1 MSQEKGVLVFG
12 ELSGGRLSAVTAELL
27 GAGRCLAND
36 LGEELAAV
44 FLGQDLGDAPAQ
56 AVAWGADKVHVVNDP
71 LLEEYQVDPF
81 VAAMEQVCGQVH
93 PNILLLGQTNV
104 GRSLAPQLAFR
115 LGTGLAMDCVELSID
130 KGSGQMLGTRPVYGG
145 NARAVYGCPKTRPQM
160 ATVRAKA
167 MTPLARDDN
176 RQGQVSPLSVKLD
189 ASVVRAKV
197 VQRVKQE
204 AAGVKLEDAE
214 VVVSGGR
221 GIGGPE
227 GFKQI
232 EELAKLLKGAVG
244 ATRAA
249 CDAGWVPSTI
259 QVGLTGKV
267 VSPSLYIAVALS
279 GSSQHMAG
287 CGGSKTIVAVNKDPE
302 ANIFKEARFGVVG
315 DYKQV
320 LPAFAQKV
328 KELQG

>member
-12 ELSGGRLSAVTAELL
+12 ELAGGQIAAVTAELL

-44 FLGQDLGDAPAQ
+44 FLGQNLGDAPAQ
-56 AVAWGADKVHVVNDP
+56 AIAWGADKVYVVDNP
-71 LLEEYQVDPF
+71 LLEAYQPDPY
-81 VAAMEQVCGQVH
+81 VAAMEQVCRQVQ

-115 LGTGLAMDCVELSID
+115 LGTGLAMDCVELGID
-130 KGSGQMLGTRPVYGG
+130 KGSRLMLGTRPVYGG
-145 NARAVYGCPKTRPQM
+145 NARAVYSCAKTRPQM
-160 ATVRAKA
+160 ATVRVKA
-167 MTPLARDDN
+167 MTPLAKDASRK
-176 RQGQVSPLSVKLD
+176 GQVSPVSVKLD
-189 ASVVRAKV
+189 PSVARAKV
-197 VQRVKQE
+197 VQRVKEE

-221 GIGGPE
+221 GIGGTD
-227 GFKQI
+227 GFKQL

-249 CDAGWVPSTI
+249 CDAGWVPSTQ

>member
-1 MSQEKGVLVFG
+1 MADKGVLVFG
-12 ELSGGRLSAVTAELL
+12 ELAGGQLTSVTAELL

-44 FLGQDLGDAPAQ
+44 FLGKDLGNGPAQ
-56 AVAWGADKVHVVNDP
+56 AVSWGADKVYVVDNP
-71 LLEEYQVDPF
+71 LLEAFQADPF
-81 VAAMEQVCGQVH
+81 VAAMDQVCKQVQ
-93 PNILLLGQTNV
+93 PSILLMGQTNV
-104 GRSLAPQLAFR
+104 GRTLAPRLAFR
-115 LGTGLAMDCVELSID
+115 LGTGLAMDCVELGID
-130 KGSGQMLGTRPVYGG
+130 KASRTMLATRPVYGG
-145 NARAVYGCPKTRPQM
+145 NARATYNCPKARPQM
-160 ATVRAKA
+160 ATVRPKA
-167 MTPLARDDN
+167 VSAVPQDN
-176 RQGQVSPLSVKLD
+176 NRKGQVTPIAVKLD
-189 ASVVRAKV
+189 ASVVKAKV

-204 AAGVKLEDAE
+204 ASGVKLEDAE

-221 GIGGPE
+221 GLGGPD
-227 GFKQI
+227 GFKQL
-232 EELAKLLKGAVG
+232 EELAKTLKGAVG

-267 VSPSLYIAVALS
+267 VSPNLYIAVALS

-287 CGGSKTIVAVNKDPE
+287 CSGSKTIVAINKDPE

-320 LPAFAQKV
+320 VPALIQKV
-328 KELQG
+328 KELQK